1 MNELIDIEQAVY
13 VQNDLIKTDSL
24 KVAEYFGKHHKN
36 VLQKIENLECSPEF
50 SSANFSAHDQLIEV
64 GKGAT
69 RESKYYEMTKD
80 GFIFL
85 VMGFTGAKA
94 AQIKEAYIQAF
105 NHMAT
110 QLQNQHICGD
120 DLKTGAIV
128 QLVSGGPQLS
138 VSQLLTNSQG
148 IIETAEVLWFHQH
161 KLQKEIV
168 PIACLCPLGAS
179 PVLQNIWSL
188 IYDYGIDQLN
198 HSAKPNTIALNL
210 SQLLACI
217 PALPPKKQLMQ
228 QLKTSTAPFPQ
239 CIDHSVAVRSTIDR
253 TLYRCFVFQSRA
265 KPHSTLLMQQT

>member
-1 MNELIDIEQAVY
+1 MNELINIEHAVY
-13 VQNDLIKTDSL
+13 VQNDLIKTNSL

-36 VLQKIENLECSPEF
+36 VLQRLESLECSPEF
-50 SSANFSAHDQLIEV
+50 NELNFQPVEYTDA
-64 GKGAT
+64 KG
-69 RESKYYEMTKD
+69 ESRPMYEMTKD

-138 VSQLLTNSQG
+138 VSQLLTNKQG

-239 CIDHSVAVRSTIDR
+239 CIDHSIAVRSTIDR
-253 TLYRCFVFQSRA
+253 SLYRCFIFQSSS
-265 KPHSTLLMQQT
+265 KPHSALLM

>member
-1 MNELIDIEQAVY
+1 MTSILQFEHAVY
-13 VQNDLIKTDSL
+13 IQNDLIKTDSL
-24 KVAEYFGKHHKN
+24 KVAKYFNKRHSH
-36 VLQKIENLECSPEF
+36 VLRAIENLECSPEF
-50 SSANFSAHDQLIEV
+50 TSAQFWAHVQPIQA
-64 GKGAT
+64 GAVT
-69 RESKYYEMTKD
+69 RDSKYYEMTKD

-94 AQIKEAYIQAF
+94 AQIKEAYIHAF

-120 DLKTGAIV
+120 ELKTGAIV

-138 VSQLLTNSQG
+138 VSQLLTNAQG

-161 KLQKEIV
+161 KLQKETV

-188 IYDYGIDQLN
+188 IYDYGIEQLN

-217 PALPPKKQLMQ
+217 PTLPPKKQLMQ

-253 TLYRCFVFQSRA
+253 SLYRCFIFQDSA
-265 KPHSTLLMQQT
+265 KPHSALRLSYT

>member
-1 MNELIDIEQAVY
+1 MNTLTQLNNAVFIQDQQ
-13 VQNDLIKTDSL
+13 VKTTSL

-36 VLQKIENLECSPEF
+36 VLQKIEKLECSPEF
-50 SSANFSAHDQLIEV
+50 TWANFSAHVQPIQA
-64 GKGAT
+64 GAVT
-69 RESKYYEMTKD
+69 RDSKYYEMTKD

-94 AQIKEAYIQAF
+94 AQIKEAYLQAF

-138 VSQLLTNSQG
+138 VSQLLTNPQG

-217 PALPPKKQLMQ
+217 PTLPPKKQLMQ

-253 TLYRCFVFQSRA
+253 SLYRCFVFQSSA
-265 KPHSTLLMQQT
+265 KPHSALLM